1 MGALGW
7 VAAYVSTTSPDKHL
21 CVTLMSPNK
30 GKTLTSVCSSFIFVW
45 DDCGG
50 DLWFP
55 VNKMEQLHLSQT
67 AQHCNSAAVWF
78 GVMLPVI
85 SLTCITSSY
94 SDHNQCQLQINVR
107 SRQPTQTYCKWR
119 VILMTSVHDM
129 YVSGGKRWERL
140 SVKPWQRHL
149 MSNCMC
155 SESVTQVTSNVLA
168 SINRGFFNE
177 ENLDISHYLK

>member
-1 MGALGW
+1 MSGCLC
-7 VAAYVSTTSPDKHL
+7 VHHQSKHL

-30 GKTLTSVCSSFIFVW
+30 GKTLTAVCNSSIFVW

-50 DLWFP
+50 DHWFP
-55 VNKMEQLHLSQT
+55 VDRMEWLHLSQT
-67 AQHCNSAAVWF
+67 AQHCNSAAVGF

-85 SLTCITSSY
+85 SLTCITSSR
-94 SDHNQCQLQINVR
+94 SDYNQCQLQINVR

-129 YVSGGKRWERL
+129 YVSGCKRWKGL

-168 SINRGFFNE
+168 SITHGVFIE
-177 ENLDISHYLK
+177 AWTHHTA